1 MLKKVAML
9 DSQAAV
15 KSLQRTMNYY
25 TAKRNTLPCPQ
36 VLHGDPGHGASVHLL
51 SGEQGP

>member
-1 MLKKVAML
+1 MFKKVAML

-15 KSLQRTMNYY
+15 KSPQRTMNHY

-36 VLHGDPGHGASVHLL
+36 VLHGGPGPGASVHLL

>member
-1 MLKKVAML
+1 MFKKAAML

-15 KSLQRTMNYY
+15 KSPQRTMNDS
-25 TAKRNTLPCPQ
+25 TAKRSTLPCPQ
-36 VLHGDPGHGASVHLL
+36 VLHGGPGHGTPVHLL